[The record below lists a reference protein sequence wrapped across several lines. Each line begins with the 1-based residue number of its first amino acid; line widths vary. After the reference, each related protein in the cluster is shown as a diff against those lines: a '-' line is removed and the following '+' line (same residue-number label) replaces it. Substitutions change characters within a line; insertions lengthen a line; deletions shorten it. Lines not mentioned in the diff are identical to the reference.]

1 MKIVFFL
8 LSIILISPFAKG
20 QDSLAQR
27 AKYPSLQFSGALQI
41 WLRYTETNPGSTANL
56 QPVNN
61 ITDFSIRR
69 LRLKLAGALT
79 PRLSYTIQ
87 FGENSI
93 NYITGR
99 DIRLRILD
107 AYTEIKINQALYLGA
122 GKSAWTGLAR
132 GSTPATQRLLGLD
145 LAPMATPTLNIED
158 DFLRTLGIFARGS
171 TKKINYR
178 INISNPFS
186 NYVVPVGTIPVFS
199 PRPGVMQFS
208 GYMAYNFIG
217 EENLTNAFY
226 PGTYLGTKKIVS
238 LGGGFI
244 YQSDAL
250 QSVQDGTTIYHD
262 MKHFAVDLFCEL
274 PNNTAA
280 FTLYTSWF
288 KYDFGPGYLRSLGV
302 NNIANGVDN
311 TASYNGPGNSF
322 PVLGTG
328 NAWLTQVGYLIPKKN
343 QETKVRYQLYASLH
357 HAAYNGLT
365 ENMNFVE
372 GGLTAFLKG
381 HQSKFTLGYQSRPI
395 YQQNPNGELLVTDRK
410 AMWVLMYQIMLN

>member
-1 MKIVFFL
+1 MRIAFFL
-8 LSIILISPFAKG
+8 LSIVLMSPFAKG
-20 QDSLAQR
+20 QDSLALR
-27 AKYPSLQFSGALQI
+27 VKYPSLQFSGALQI
-41 WLRYTETNPGSTANL
+41 WLRYTEANPGSTANL
-56 QPVNN
+56 QPVKN
-61 ITDFSIRR
+61 ITDLSIRR
-69 LRLKLAGALT
+69 IRLKLAGALT

-93 NYITGR
+93 NYLTGR

-107 AYTEIKINQALYLGA
+107 AYAEMKINQALYLGA

-145 LAPMATPTLNIED
+145 LTAMATPTLNIED

-171 TKKINYR
+171 SKKINYR
-178 INISNPFS
+178 VNLSNPFS
-186 NYVVPVGTIPVFS
+186 NYVGPVGTVPVFS

-208 GYMAYNFIG
+208 GYLAYNFIG
-217 EENLTNAFY
+217 EENLSNAFY

-244 YQSDAL
+244 HQSDAL

-262 MKHFAVDLFCEL
+262 MNHFAFDLFCEL

-343 QETKVRYQLYASLH
+343 RETEVRYQLYACLH
-357 HAAYNGLT
+357 HASYNGLT
-365 ENMNFVE
+365 ENMNLVE
-372 GGLTAFLKG
+372 GGLTTFLKG

-395 YQQNPNGELLVTDRK
+395 YQQNPNGELLATDRK
-410 AMWVLMYQIMLN
+410 AMWVIMYQIMLN